1 MLTSS
6 ACFGPR
12 CLRHTLRDMQ
22 VHRGIAMTGRTLEE
36 RVSTLENAVVS
47 LQTLPGEIA
56 AFRRDVNARFE
67 QIDAR
72 FEQIDARFER
82 VDAQF
87 HQMEDRFDRVER
99 RVSDDIEH
107 LYARMRM
114 LHEELIDRI
123 KIGREGPD
131 SGESDVPRR
140 PRQRPKR

>member
-1 MLTSS
+1 M
-6 ACFGPR
+6 
-12 CLRHTLRDMQ
+12 
-22 VHRGIAMTGRTLEE
+22 EE
-36 RVSTLENAVVS
+36 RVSTLENAVIS

-56 AFRRDVNARFE
+56 AFRRDVNARFGQIDARFG

-82 VDAQF
+82 VGAQF

-140 PRQRPKR
+140 PRRRPKR

>member
-1 MLTSS
+1 
-6 ACFGPR
+6 
-12 CLRHTLRDMQ
+12 
-22 VHRGIAMTGRTLEE
+22 MTGRTVEE

-56 AFRRDVNARFE
+56 AFRRDVN
-67 QIDAR
+67 AR